1 MLFKKQ
7 QGFTLIEMV
16 ISIVLLGVVGVSL
29 SAIIQ
34 HSMTIYTDT
43 TTREELLLQGR
54 FVTERMHKEIRDAVP
69 NSVQVNA
76 STHCI
81 EWLPITNT
89 AVYEALPLAPE
100 SADTMRVL
108 PEHGFTKAER
118 IVIMPMNADALLKD
132 IPPLDTI
139 KIKPTTIAE
148 VKQDV
153 DFIPLLETNTS
164 QSTMVVLPFTQETS
178 FKANSPAHRL
188 FAYKTPV
195 AYCLEGSQL
204 YRYANYPLSRREL
217 SPAELSVGD
226 RDLMAEKIKS
236 VQFNVEHASLVR
248 NGLVKLQFVFN
259 DNNEEVRLDHDVL
272 IANTP

>member
-7 QGFTLIEMV
+7 QGFTLIEMT
-16 ISIVLLGVVGVSL
+16 ISIVLLGVVGISL
-29 SAIIQ
+29 GAIIQ

-54 FVTERMHKEIRDAVP
+54 FVTERIHRELSEAVP
-69 NSVQVNA
+69 NSVQVND
-76 STHCI
+76 STRCI

-108 PEHGFTKAER
+108 AEHGFTKAER
-118 IVIMPMNADALLKD
+118 VVIMPMNTDDLFKD
-132 IPPLDTI
+132 IPTSG
-139 KIKPTTIAE
+139 TTAIAE
-148 VKQDV
+148 IKQDV
-153 DFIPLLETNTS
+153 DFIPLLKTNTS
-164 QSTMVVLPFTQETS
+164 QSTMVVLPFTQKTS

-204 YRYANYPLSRREL
+204 YRYANYPLSRSEL
-217 SPAELSVGD
+217 SPAELSAGD
-226 RDLMAEKIKS
+226 RKLMAEKIKS
-236 VQFNVEHASLVR
+236 VQFDVEHASLVR
-248 NGLVKLQFVFN
+248 NGLVKLQFVFS

>member
-1 MLFKKQ
+1 MRFKKQ

-16 ISIVLLGVVGVSL
+16 ISIVLLGVVGISL
-29 SAIIQ
+29 GAIIQ
-34 HSMTIYTDT
+34 HSMAIYTDT

-54 FVTERMHKEIRDAVP
+54 FVTDRMHREIRDAVP

-76 STHCI
+76 ATHCI

-100 SADTMRVL
+100 SANTMRVL

-118 IVIMPMNADALLKD
+118 IVIMPMNAEDLLKD
-132 IPPLDTI
+132 IPTSGI
-139 KIKPTTIAE
+139 TAIAE

-164 QSTMVVLPFTQETS
+164 QSTMVVLPFTQKAS

-204 YRYANYPLSRREL
+204 YRYANYPLSRNEL

-226 RDLMAEKIKS
+226 RELMAEKIKS
-236 VQFNVEHASLVR
+236 VQFDVKQASLVR